1 MSVEIPIFAN
11 ILNLTIMNNF
21 QPLEIV
27 GLLLEGTQPVC
38 QFYMLKWDR
47 YKNKL

>member
-1 MSVEIPIFAN
+1 MAVIWNEMSVEIPIFAN

-27 GLLLEGTQPVC
+27 GLLLEVTQPVC
-38 QFYMLKWDR
+38 QFYMLK
-47 YKNKL
+47 